1 LCSTAQKILLK
12 RERQQQQPTT
22 RKTTN
27 MKKIT
32 LKSLVSTMALA
43 ALILTPASLS
53 AQPRASLEGAWDAQV
68 TATDCNGNILLVF
81 RAFTLYHEGGTST
94 STTNT
99 SSALQTAALGT
110 WQRTGMRTFNA
121 PLQDFGFNPD
131 GSFASTAKI
140 ERQIHLSADG
150 NSYTGTAT
158 IATYDPDGNLI
169 FSACATEVATRLP

>member
-1 LCSTAQKILLK
+1 
-12 RERQQQQPTT
+12 
-22 RKTTN
+22 

-53 AQPRASLEGAWDAQV
+53 AQPGASLQGVWDAQV

-81 RAFTLYHEGGTST
+81 RAFTAYHEGGTST
-94 STTNT
+94 STANT
-99 SSALQTAALGT
+99 SPALQTAALGT

-121 PLQDFGFNPD
+121 PLQQFNFNPD
-131 GSFASTAKI
+131 GSFAGTSKI

>member
-1 LCSTAQKILLK
+1 
-12 RERQQQQPTT
+12 
-22 RKTTN
+22 
-27 MKKIT
+27 
-32 LKSLVSTMALA
+32 MALA

-53 AQPRASLEGAWDAQV
+53 AQQELSAQHRASLEGAWDAQV

-81 RAFTLYHEGGTST
+81 RAFTAYHEGGTST
-94 STTNT
+94 STANT
-99 SSALQTAALGT
+99 SPALQTAALGT

-121 PLQDFGFNPD
+121 PLQQFNFNPD
-131 GSFASTAKI
+131 GSFAGTSKI

-158 IATYDPDGNLI
+158 IATYDPDGNLL